1 MDPVS
6 ELKVAGVDLTSEEPF
21 RIVAESFENTLAEL
35 EELTR

>member
-21 RIVAESFENTLAEL
+21 KIVTESFEKTLAEL
-35 EELTR
+35 EELCK